1 VRRRGLTILAL
12 AALALGAVWLLGGG
26 ADRLAAWAAA
36 GQREAQ
42 GALARGIR
50 ALRGGDPG
58 AFAGLMTLAFAYGFF
73 HAAGPGH
80 GKILI
85 GGYGLGARVPAARLA
100 GLALASSLAQAV
112 TAVALVYA
120 GVFLF
125 ELSREAM
132 VGVTEATLAPLS
144 YGAIGCVGLWLVWR
158 GVRRLVK
165 ARAGRTSR
173 PGVHGHAAHARA
185 AHPHDAGHHRAHGG
199 TAPGDAAACEACGHA
214 HGPTVE
220 EAAGVRSLRDAVA
233 VVGAVALR
241 PCSGAIL
248 LLLLTWRLDMAL
260 AGIAGAFAMA
270 LGTASVTVAV
280 ALAAV
285 GLREGA
291 LAGVVGTPGAARV
304 AAWAETAAGLAIAV
318 VAAGMLAEAI

>member
-1 VRRRGLTILAL
+1 MRRRGLTILAL
-12 AALALGAVWLLGGG
+12 AALVLGAAWLLGGG

-42 GALARGIR
+42 GALARAIR

-120 GVFLF
+120 GVLVF

-144 YGAIGCVGLWLVWR
+144 YAAIGCVGLWLVWR

-165 ARAGRTSR
+165 ARARHAAG
-173 PGVHGHAAHARA
+173 PGGHDHAAHGHGARTGG
-185 AHPHDAGHHRAHGG
+185 AGGRGG
-199 TAPGDAAACEACGHA
+199 TGPAPGGAAACEACGHS

-220 EAAGVRSLRDAVA
+220 QAAGVRSLRDAVA

-248 LLLLTWRLDMAL
+248 LLLLTWQLDMAL

-280 ALAAV
+280 AVAAV

-291 LAGVVGTPGAARV
+291 LAGVVGTPAAARV
-304 AAWAETAAGLAIAV
+304 AAWTETAAGLVIAV
-318 VAAGMLAEAI
+318 VAAGMLAGAI